1 MSRQGNERSFV
12 GQRSRDKPS
21 HSKPVATL
29 ALLVVLGP
37 QEGFW
42 ESLVDRKG
50 MRVLSSLESE
60 KQEEPQ
66 GVQKHPL

>member
-1 MSRQGNERSFV
+1 
-12 GQRSRDKPS
+12 
-21 HSKPVATL
+21 
-29 ALLVVLGP
+29 VVFGP

-60 KQEEPQ
+60 KEEEPQ
-66 GVQKHPL
+66 GVKKHPS